1 MDSFRSYVIEEEVC
15 AMTKAELINVLAKE
29 AGITKKA
36 ATAALDAFVGAV
48 HGSLKKTGSMRVSG
62 LGTFKVLQRK
72 SRAGVNP
79 QTRKKMTIPAMKVP
93 RFNASK
99 ALKET
104 AKKSK

>member
-1 MDSFRSYVIEEEVC
+1 MYFSGGKEMVKSDLVD
-15 AMTKAELINVLAKE
+15 LIAKK

-36 ATAALDAFVGAV
+36 AADALDAFVGAV
-48 HGSLKKTGSMRVSG
+48 HGSLKKKTGTLRVSG
-62 LGTFKVLQRK
+62 LGTFRVGHRK
-72 SRAGVNP
+72 ACAGVNP
-79 QTRKKMTIPAMKVP
+79 QTGKKMTIPAMKVP